1 MPRGLDHQDHAATA
15 RTSNRWDWCVFSRT
29 MVWIAGDRETIEQVL
44 VGTKPPV
51 PKTEKKLV
59 RRILRK
65 K

>member
-1 MPRGLDHQDHAATA
+1 MQITP
-15 RTSNRWDWCVFSRT
+15 
-29 MVWIAGDRETIEQVL
+29 ETIEQVL

-59 RRILRK
+59 RRIFRK